1 MMPELIVIANATQAR
16 MLRRTSLDA
25 TLEPLAELSHPA
37 GRAKGIELD
46 EARPG
51 HGGSDHHPGGVR
63 FEPRLDARRKQHRIF
78 AREISKWIE
87 DALTTGTYQGL
98 SVFASCPFLG
108 ELKAQL
114 GPHARKSMHAAI
126 DTDLSAFH
134 HQALAHRIHDA
145 LQWKPAPGTMAH

>member
-1 MMPELIVIANATQAR
+1 MPELIVIANATQAR

-25 TLEPLAELSHPA
+25 TLEPMAELSHPA
-37 GRAKGIELD
+37 GRAKRIELD
-46 EARPG
+46 GSRPG

-63 FEPRLDARRKQHRIF
+63 FEPRVDARRKQHRIF
-78 AREISKWIE
+78 AKEISLWIE
-87 DALTTGTYQGL
+87 NALTSGTYQGL

-126 DTDLSAFH
+126 DTDLSSFH
-134 HQALAHRIHDA
+134 HQALAQRIQDA
-145 LQWKPAPGTMAH
+145 LPWKPAPGAAIH